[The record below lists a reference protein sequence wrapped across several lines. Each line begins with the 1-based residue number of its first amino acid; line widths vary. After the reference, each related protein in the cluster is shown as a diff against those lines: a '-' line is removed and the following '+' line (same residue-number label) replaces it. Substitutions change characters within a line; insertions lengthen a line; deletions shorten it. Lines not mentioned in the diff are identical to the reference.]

1 MEKKE
6 TLLSTLTAFFNSDVI
21 EETKEKQTFID
32 VKTSEGLV
40 LRVDELV
47 EGKTVTIITEDGEN
61 VSGEAEYVLED
72 GSTIAVDAD
81 GVITSVTAAESEEEK
96 EATQLAETELAE
108 QVAKDEALNARL
120 DSIEEA
126 LVLVASNFS
135 KQKELVDGFLNAP
148 ADEEVVVAKT
158 EDVKLSK
165 VDAKSKI
172 AALIANR
179 K

>member
-21 EETKEKQTFID
+21 EETKEEQTFID

-81 GVITSVTAAESEEEK
+81 GVITSVTAPESEEEK